1 MHIRMIV
8 NKEKEENNMKKEKQ
22 SKQTKNAIKSVANI
36 QEYNSK
42 ATWQFRNK
50 RESVKVGNSTVQLR
64 NVYNQ
69 FPGVSD
75 VVVCVS

>member
-1 MHIRMIV
+1 MHTCMHIRMIV

-42 ATWQFRNK
+42 AT
-50 RESVKVGNSTVQLR
+50 
-64 NVYNQ
+64 
-69 FPGVSD
+69 
-75 VVVCVS
+75 